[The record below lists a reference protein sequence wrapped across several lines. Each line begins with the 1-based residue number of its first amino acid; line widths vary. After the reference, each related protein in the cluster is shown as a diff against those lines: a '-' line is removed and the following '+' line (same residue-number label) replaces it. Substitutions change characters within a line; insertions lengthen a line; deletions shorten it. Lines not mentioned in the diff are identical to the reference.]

1 MDQWLYCLQ
10 SIAIMPQALTGVNQ
24 GGLGGVAG
32 VAGEPGSIGFHT
44 LYGLISRHVT
54 RHSISID
61 ATDYCYKNSL
71 EDRRVV

>member
-1 MDQWLYCLQ
+1 MDQWLNCLQ
-10 SIAIMPQALTGVNQ
+10 SIAIMPQALAGVNQ
-24 GGLGGVAG
+24 GG